1 VTAHVAWGGTAE
13 PENGFDDFFG
23 VTDSADR
30 NLVSDVN
37 FDEQESLDIK

>member
-1 VTAHVAWGGTAE
+1 LPNELGWGGTAE
-13 PENGFDDFFG
+13 PENGVDDFFG

-30 NLVSDVN
+30 KLVSDVN